1 MDRGAGMS
9 KYPNIPALIQTSDS
23 HHRIVSHVPR
33 PGRNMLALPL
43 YAQASGTE
51 SGRVEVSKTDLRC
64 RPLNRVAEWPAAFDA
79 ALHPIRAGA
88 PPHWIAAESKQRQP

>member
-1 MDRGAGMS
+1 MSTDGQEWSGVAMDRGAGMS

-33 PGRNMLALPL
+33 PGRNILALPPYAQA

-51 SGRVEVSKTDLRC
+51 SGRVEVSKIDLDR
-64 RPLNRVAEWPAAFDA
+64 
-79 ALHPIRAGA
+79 
-88 PPHWIAAESKQRQP
+88 